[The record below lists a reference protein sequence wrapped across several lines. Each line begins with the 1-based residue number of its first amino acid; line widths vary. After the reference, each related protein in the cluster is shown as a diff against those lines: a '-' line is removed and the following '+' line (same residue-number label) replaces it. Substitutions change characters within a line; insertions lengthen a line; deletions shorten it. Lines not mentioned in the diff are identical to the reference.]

1 MERVAASLVAAGIPL
16 VTIAR
21 ESYNPRLTRI
31 YERLRSLH
39 GVGVVWR
46 NRPGAVARIVR
57 TLQSGGVLGVPMEL
71 RSRVASCDVEL
82 MGCVAPTAV
91 GPARLALRTHARVFV
106 GSVAPAAAGGI
117 EVTATEIATRDLLV
131 GDDGAH
137 VLTGRINAEL

>member
-1 MERVAASLVAAGIPL
+1 
-16 VTIAR
+16 
-21 ESYNPRLTRI
+21 
-31 YERLRSLH
+31 
-39 GVGVVWR
+39 
-46 NRPGAVARIVR
+46 
-57 TLQSGGVLGVPMEL
+57 
-71 RSRVASCDVEL
+71 

-137 VLTGRINAEL
+137 VLTGRINAELSRRILAMPHAWVWMHARWANENRI